1 MRAPDLIAMIEAI
14 PGYEDLDIYLT
25 NGDLPPVPVISALPV
40 AADYG
45 LMILIS
51 R

>member
-1 MRAPDLIAMIEAI
+1 MNTVADLVAELLKL
-14 PGYEDLDIYLT
+14 PQDLPPFLT
-25 NGDLPPVPVISALPV
+25 NGDLDPVPVASVSVV

-45 LMILIS
+45 QMVLVS

>member
-1 MRAPDLIAMIEAI
+1 METVAELVAALLKLPQDLAP
-14 PGYEDLDIYLT
+14 YLT
-25 NGDLPPVPVISALPV
+25 NGDLPPVPVGSVSVV

-45 LMILIS
+45 QMVLIS